1 MAEPSA
7 LLPIARFGCRNLV
20 CVGDPKQL
28 APVVSTDSEHH
39 HGLEQSLFERLSKT
53 VPTYAFIILRTQYR
67 CHPAI
72 SALANAITYDG
83 VLLDG
88 VTAEDRSGLVP
99 GLLPLRFH
107 NVDRGR
113 DERVGQ
119 SFVNQEEATVIISMV
134 ELILESGFDPKQ
146 IGVIATYK
154 AQSTLIVEKL
164 KASKVTGSALVLV
177 STVDAFQGGEKEVI
191 FLSAVKTQSTSFID
205 SNARTNVVRICAS
218 LFSPTP
224 LPLPKNS
231 FAHFWTHSCHIPAT
245 AIPPSHHRPSLARSG
260 TCSSLASSER
270 CKATRSGVA
279 SYRTVFCA
287 KVAGSTR
294 PRRWNSC
301 GPSSRSTPWL
311 TAARLLLPPA
321 ASLR

>member
-28 APVVSTDSEHH
+28 APVVGTESEHH

-53 VPTYAFIILRTQYR
+53 VPADAFIILRTQYR

-119 SFVNQEEATVIISMV
+119 SFVNQAEATVIISMV

-154 AQSTLIVEKL
+154 AQSALIVEKL

-177 STVDAFQGGEKEVI
+177 STVDAFQGGEKEII

-205 SNARTNVVRICAS
+205 SNARTNVVRI
-218 LFSPTP
+218 
-224 LPLPKNS
+224 
-231 FAHFWTHSCHIPAT
+231 
-245 AIPPSHHRPSLARSG
+245 
-260 TCSSLASSER
+260 
-270 CKATRSGVA
+270 
-279 SYRTVFCA
+279 
-287 KVAGSTR
+287 
-294 PRRWNSC
+294 WNIHV
-301 GPSSRSTPWL
+301 
-311 TAARLLLPPA
+311 
-321 ASLR
+321 